1 MKERIIDKEIR
12 FIPYYRND
20 AASLPWYQ
28 DLDVCRQ
35 VDNRDKPYDAELLHS
50 MYDYLCAHGDCYYI
64 EYNGVLI
71 GDVSLRDSGEI
82 AIVICKEYQNKHI
95 GRRCVID
102 MLKLAKEKEMAKVTA
117 NIYSFNAQSRRMF
130 LSVGFRQTDEEWYEY
145 VLWEAGIE
153 AD

>member
-1 MKERIIDKEIR
+1 MSGKFDFYLSIAHDKG
-12 FIPYYRND
+12 
-20 AASLPWYQ
+20 
-28 DLDVCRQ
+28 
-35 VDNRDKPYDAELLHS
+35 
-50 MYDYLCAHGDCYYI
+50 LCAL
-64 EYNGVLI
+64 VK
-71 GDVSLRDSGEI
+71 R
-82 AIVICKEYQNKHI
+82 CKEYQNKHI